1 MFTFCL
7 EEKSFSQMSLGCNL
21 EGNLLS
27 PVRKEQANVLFED
40 INWGSTE
47 VSCRNLLLTEVSNFL
62 I

>member
-7 EEKSFSQMSLGCNL
+7 EENSFSQMSLGRNL
-21 EGNLLS
+21 EGNFLS
-27 PVRKEQANVLFED
+27 PVKKEQTNVLFED

-47 VSCRNLLLTEVSNFL
+47 VSCRSLLLPEVSNFL